1 MMIAIVKYG
10 MGNVSSVQKA
20 LKKMGY
26 DSIITDNPE
35 EIRQSNIILL
45 PGVGSFQKGMENLH
59 ESGLVDLL
67 TEEVVKNKKPFIG
80 ICLGM
85 QLIAT
90 SGNEPIPVKG
100 LGWIDGEVV
109 KIESP
114 NGLRVPHL
122 GWNTIKTAMGDKFYR
137 EFNNLDYYF
146 IHSYHFRATNPEDVT
161 MTVIYD
167 GDLVA
172 GLQKDNIY
180 AMQFHPEKSQE
191 VGMRLLKKIIHHHV
205 KV

>member
-1 MMIAIVKYG
+1 MTIAIVKYG

-20 LKKMGY
+20 LKKLGY
-26 DSIITDNPE
+26 HSIITDNHVE
-35 EIRQSNIILL
+35 LRQSDLIIL
-45 PGVGSFQKGMENLH
+45 PGVGSFKKGIENLH
-59 ESGLVDLL
+59 ERGLVNIL
-67 TEEVVKNKKPFIG
+67 TEEVVVNKKPFIG

-85 QLIAT
+85 QLIAAH
-90 SGNEPIPVKG
+90 GNEPEPIDG
-100 LGWIDGEVV
+100 MGWIEGEVV

-114 NGLRVPHL
+114 MGLRIPHL
-122 GWNTIKTAMGDKFYR
+122 GWNNIKTSLDDKFYR

-146 IHSYHFRATNPEDVT
+146 IHSYHFRAVNQEEVT

-172 GLQKDNIY
+172 GLQKGNIY

-191 VGMRLLKKIIHHHV
+191 VGMRLLKKIIQNHA